1 MDTQKDKS
9 VEAALLE
16 ALLEA
21 GVMSADGG
29 MSIGGYPSIQI
40 YGVNQL
46 FMELRASNIPFEA
59 DGASVLKAINEMAKR
74 HDQQQREMHE
84 AGLASVRNQRHL
96 LSRF

>member
-9 VEAALLE
+9 VEAY
-16 ALLEA
+16 LLEA
-21 GVMSADGG
+21 GVMSSADGG

-46 FMELRASNIPFEA
+46 FLELRARNIQFQSTDP
-59 DGASVLKAINEMAKR
+59 ASVLKAINEMAKR
-74 HDQQQREMHE
+74 HDQAIKEMHE

>member
-9 VEAALLE
+9 IAS

>member
-9 VEAALLE
+9 VEAY
-16 ALLEA
+16 LLEA
-21 GVMSADGG
+21 GVMSAADGG

>member
-9 VEAALLE
+9 VEAY
-16 ALLEA
+16 LLEA
-21 GVMSADGG
+21 GVMSAADGG

-46 FMELRASNIPFEA
+46 FLELRARNIQFQSTDP
-59 DGASVLKAINEMAKR
+59 ASVLKAINEMAKR
-74 HDQQQREMHE
+74 HDQAIKEMHE

>member
-9 VEAALLE
+9 IAS

-40 YGVNQL
+40 YGVQQL
-46 FMELRASNIPFEA
+46 FTALRASNIPFEA
-59 DGASVLKAINEMAKR
+59 HELKSVLKAINELAKR
-74 HDQQQREMHE
+74 HDQDQKEMHE
-84 AGLASVRNQRHL
+84 AGLASVRKQRHW

>member
-9 VEAALLE
+9 VEAY
-16 ALLEA
+16 LLEA

-46 FMELRASNIPFEA
+46 FLELRASNIQFQSTDP
-59 DGASVLKAINEMAKR
+59 ASVLKAINEMAKR

>member
-9 VEAALLE
+9 IAS

-29 MSIGGYPSIQI
+29 MSIGGYPSLQF
-40 YGVNQL
+40 YGVQQL

-59 DGASVLKAINEMAKR
+59 DDFASVRAAIDEMAKR
-74 HDQQQREMHE
+74 HDQQQLKMHE